1 MDLTDA
7 LDPGLVGGVLLLVIG
22 LLLVPNA
29 AIWAAGYV
37 AGPGFAVG
45 VGTGV
50 SPFGAVLGP
59 VPALPLLAA
68 LPAGAPPQAMR
79 LVLIAPLLAGV
90 LAGLTVARRVP
101 ATDPSD
107 RPDPVA
113 GRTADRPEGRSGW
126 PGGGSAGRGRAR
138 RCAGYGAA
146 AGVLAGAVLAV
157 LAVLSGGS
165 VGAGYLTAIGPSPW
179 QFGLAV
185 AVEVGVPAALVAA
198 LLPPRPGSP
207 ARE

>member
-1 MDLTDA
+1 
-7 LDPGLVGGVLLLVIG
+7 LVIG

-37 AGPGFAVG
+37 TGPGFAVG
-45 VGTGV
+45 AGTGV

-101 ATDPSD
+101 AGDPSD
-107 RPDPVA
+107 LSDPA
-113 GRTADRPEGRSGW
+113 GRPADRPEGRSGW
-126 PGGGSAGRGRAR
+126 PGGGAAGRGRAR

-146 AGVLAGAVLAV
+146 AGVLAGGVMAV

-198 LLPPRPGSP
+198 LLPPRTSGP
-207 ARE
+207 ARA